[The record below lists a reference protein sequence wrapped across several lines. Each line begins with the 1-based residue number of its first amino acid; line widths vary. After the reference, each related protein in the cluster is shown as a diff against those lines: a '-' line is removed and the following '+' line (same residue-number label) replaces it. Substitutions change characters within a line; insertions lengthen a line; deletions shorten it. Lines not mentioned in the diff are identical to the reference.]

1 MSRSNPE
8 PLLLRVLQI
17 DAELIEQSASKE
29 ALHFMEFG
37 ECGLAYDVLVF
48 EMDEKSYDPSPEA
61 LELIRRAA
69 SAMGLVFPQLST
81 G

>member
-1 MSRSNPE
+1 MVRSNPT

-17 DAELIEQSASKE
+17 DAGLIEASDE
-29 ALHFMEFG
+29 ARHFMEFG